1 MFFIFKLRS
10 KRVHNGGRW
19 IVQII
24 CENHELID
32 IIKYPYASKLRSE
45 RYMLLDVHDC
55 LMKFTNILLTLKQNI
70 EDNAINIKK
79 VYNVRY
85 VYERYKEDQ
94 ELKCNT

>member
-1 MFFIFKLRS
+1 
-10 KRVHNGGRW
+10 
-19 IVQII
+19 
-24 CENHELID
+24 
-32 IIKYPYASKLRSE
+32 
-45 RYMLLDVHDC
+45 MLLDVHDC